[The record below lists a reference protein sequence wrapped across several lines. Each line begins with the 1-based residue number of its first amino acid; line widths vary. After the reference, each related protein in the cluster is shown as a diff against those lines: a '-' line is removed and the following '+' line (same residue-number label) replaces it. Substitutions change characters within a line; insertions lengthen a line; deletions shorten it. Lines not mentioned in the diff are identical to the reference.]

1 MPRKWATAMPAER
14 HLTGRAQFANRP
26 STGAHSAGQS
36 RVRSFIAV
44 AFVIAAL
51 GLGGGGSS
59 APRSELLL
67 QLIAALAAA
76 AWLVVPREPG
86 TNRQAHQRLWIM
98 AGVLLA
104 LPCLQLLPLPPL
116 IWERLP
122 GREQELAALEL
133 VGAGAAWMPWS
144 ITPARTF
151 ASLLAILPAL
161 LTMGMVAGLD
171 REGRAWVIA
180 AIAGMAAVSLLLGAL
195 QLSAGM
201 AAGWRPYGI
210 GNLGFLNG
218 FQANRNAQA
227 DVLLIGLV
235 ASASSLRTWS
245 DRRQTAVDL
254 ILAALAALLLLGCV
268 LTGSRAGMA
277 MIPVALAAAAI
288 IWLPQRI
295 RGRAALLGLGA
306 VLAAGAAGFLVLR
319 QTAAVG
325 RSLER
330 FASEQDFRWE
340 LWQDTQ
346 YAIIQYWPFG
356 SGIGSFKS
364 VITAAERLEVVDP
377 TSPVRAHNDYL
388 ELTLEGGVFGLMVLS
403 FAAVWIGWM
412 AIDAWRR
419 RNPATRPQIVFAFAV
434 MTIIALHSL
443 VDYPLRSM
451 ALACLAGVA
460 AGLLSAPSAS
470 RKARELT
477 GT

>member
-1 MPRKWATAMPAER
+1 MSADRPM
-14 HLTGRAQFANRP
+14 TGRAAIDFDQSGWAN
-26 STGAHSAGQS
+26 SAGQA
-36 RVRSFIAV
+36 RKRTLIALI
-44 AFVIAAL
+44 FVMAAL
-51 GLGGGGSS
+51 GFGGGGSS
-59 APRSELLL
+59 APRSELIL
-67 QLIAALAAA
+67 QLFAALAAA
-76 AWLVVPREPG
+76 AWLLVSREPG
-86 TNRQAHQRLWIM
+86 INRQAHQRLWIL

-104 LPCLQLLPLPPL
+104 LPCLQLLPLPPA
-116 IWERLP
+116 IWQRLP

-144 ITPARTF
+144 LTPARTL
-151 ASLLAILPAL
+151 ASLLATLPAL

-171 REGRAWVIA
+171 HEKRGWVIA
-180 AIAGMAAVSLLLGAL
+180 AIAGMAFVSLLLGAL
-195 QLSAGM
+195 QLAAGM
-201 AAGWRPYGI
+201 ALGWRPYGI
-210 GNLGFLNG
+210 ENLGFLNG

-235 ASASSLRTWS
+235 ASAAALRVWS
-245 DRRQTAVDL
+245 DRRRTSVDV
-254 ILAALAALLLLGCV
+254 IFAAIAALLLLGCV

-277 MIPVALAAAAI
+277 LIPVALAAAAM
-288 IWLPQRI
+288 IWLPQRN

-330 FASEQDFRWE
+330 FASERDFRWE

-346 YAIIQYWPFG
+346 YAIMQYWPFG
-356 SGIGSFKS
+356 SGMGSFKP

-388 ELTLEGGVFGLMVLS
+388 EFTLEAGVFGLMVLS
-403 FAAVWIGWM
+403 FVAVWIGWM

-419 RNPATRPQIVFAFAV
+419 RNPATRPQIVFAYAV

-460 AGLLSAPSAS
+460 AGLLAPSSAS
-470 RKARELT
+470 RKVRELT

>member
-1 MPRKWATAMPAER
+1 MR
-14 HLTGRAQFANRP
+14 F
-26 STGAHSAGQS
+26 
-36 RVRSFIAV
+36 
-44 AFVIAAL
+44 
-51 GLGGGGSS
+51 
-59 APRSELLL
+59 
-67 QLIAALAAA
+67 
-76 AWLVVPREPG
+76 
-86 TNRQAHQRLWIM
+86 
-98 AGVLLA
+98 
-104 LPCLQLLPLPPL
+104 
-116 IWERLP
+116 
-122 GREQELAALEL
+122 
-133 VGAGAAWMPWS
+133 PW
-144 ITPARTF
+144 
-151 ASLLAILPAL
+151 
-161 LTMGMVAGLD
+161 
-171 REGRAWVIA
+171 
-180 AIAGMAAVSLLLGAL
+180 
-195 QLSAGM
+195 
-201 AAGWRPYGI
+201 
-210 GNLGFLNG
+210 
-218 FQANRNAQA
+218 ANRNAQA

-235 ASASSLRTWS
+235 ASAAALRVWS
-245 DRRQTAVDL
+245 DRRRTAVDV
-254 ILAALAALLLLGCV
+254 IFAAIAALLLLGCV

-330 FASEQDFRWE
+330 FASERDFRWE
-340 LWQDTQ
+340 LWQDTL
-346 YAIIQYWPFG
+346 YAIMQYWPFG

-460 AGLLSAPSAS
+460 AGQLSAPSAS

>member
-1 MPRKWATAMPAER
+1 MPADR
-14 HLTGRAQFANRP
+14 RLTGRAGFTIHPLTRP
-26 STGAHSAGQS
+26 DGAGQA

-44 AFVIAAL
+44 ALVIAAM

-59 APRSELLL
+59 APRSEMVL

-76 AWLVVPREPG
+76 AWLVFSREPA
-86 TNRQAHQRLWIM
+86 TNRKAHQRLWIL
-98 AGVLLA
+98 AGVLLT
-104 LPCLQLLPLPPL
+104 LPCLQLLPLPPA
-116 IWERLP
+116 IWQRLP
-122 GREQELAALEL
+122 GREQELAALGL

-151 ASLLAILPAL
+151 ASLLAMLPAL
-161 LTMGMVAGLD
+161 LAMGMVAGLD
-171 REGRAWVIA
+171 RAGRGWVMA
-180 AIAGMAAVSLLLGAL
+180 AIAGMALVSLLLGAL

-210 GNLGFLNG
+210 ENLGFLNG

-235 ASASSLRTWS
+235 ASAAALRAWS
-245 DRRQTAVDL
+245 DCRRASVDV
-254 ILAALAALLLLGCV
+254 IFAAIAALLLLGCV

-277 MIPVALAAAAI
+277 LIPVALAAAAI

-330 FASEQDFRWE
+330 FASERDFRWE

-346 YAIIQYWPFG
+346 YAIMQYWPFG
-356 SGIGSFKS
+356 SGTGSFKS

-388 ELTLEGGVFGLMVLS
+388 ELTLEAGVFGLMVLF
-403 FAAVWIGWM
+403 FAVIWLGWM

-419 RNPATRPQIVFAFAV
+419 GNPATRPQIVFAFAV

-460 AGLLSAPSAS
+460 AGLLSPSSAS
-470 RKARELT
+470 RKAREFT